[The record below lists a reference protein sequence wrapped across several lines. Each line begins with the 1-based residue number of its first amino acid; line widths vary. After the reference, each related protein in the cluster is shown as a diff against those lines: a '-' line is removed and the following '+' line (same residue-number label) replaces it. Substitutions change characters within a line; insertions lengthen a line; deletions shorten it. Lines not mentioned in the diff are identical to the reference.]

1 MGSSHGKILVVAEDE
16 LTIRLVADGLLEQK
30 FQVLEA
36 RSSSEARRM
45 LRMAGTLDML
55 ITALDLAGSSG
66 IGIAER
72 ARAIFPAIPVLFV
85 SSRDEAVEATQHA
98 IDGEVFARPYGVM
111 ALHEAKSRLL
121 GTRAPIIAAPQ
132 WALVDE

>member
-36 RSSSEARRM
+36 RSSNEARRM
-45 LRMAGTLDML
+45 LRMAGTLAML
-55 ITALDLAGSSG
+55 ITDLDLAGASG
-66 IGIAER
+66 IDIAAR

-85 SSRDEAVEATQHA
+85 STRDEAVEATQHA
-98 IDGEVFARPYGVM
+98 IDQDEFARPYGVM
-111 ALHEAKSRLL
+111 ALHEARNRLL
-121 GTRAPIIAAPQ
+121 GSRSPIIAAPQ
-132 WALVDE
+132 WALVDD